1 MNTKMLKVLHQ
12 LCIRKATGGKYHGN
26 TKALA
31 RYFKTDIA
39 EIVSLLKELEAK
51 NQVKLYFFESE
62 YFIVEIIPN
71 SDGLKFDIRLPI
83 FGLTPGML

>member
-1 MNTKMLKVLHQ
+1 MLKVLHQ
-12 LCIRKATGGKYHGN
+12 LCIRKASGGKYHGN
-26 TKALA
+26 TKVLA

-39 EIVSLLKELEAK
+39 EIVSLLRELESK
-51 NQVKLYFFESE
+51 KQVKLYFFESE

-71 SDGLKFDIRLPI
+71 PDGLKFDIRLSI

>member
-1 MNTKMLKVLHQ
+1 MNTKMLRVLHQ

-31 RYFKTDIA
+31 RYFKIDNA
-39 EIVSLLKELEAK
+39 DVVSMLKELEAK
-51 NQVKLYFFESE
+51 SLVRLYFFESE
-62 YFIVEIIPN
+62 YFIVEIVPP
-71 SDGLKFDIRLPI
+71 SDGIKFDIRLPI

>member
-1 MNTKMLKVLHQ
+1 MLRVLHQ

-26 TKALA
+26 TNALA

-39 EIVSLLKELEAK
+39 EVVSLLRELEAK

-71 SDGLKFDIRLPI
+71 PDGMKFDIRLPI
-83 FGLTPGML
+83 FGWTPGML